1 MEVGS
6 HSRRDHRSS
15 YLWAKNPKLAKK
27 FTPEEIEMFKSGE
40 TPERFTW
47 HHHQDVGRMQ
57 LVDYTIHRKTGH
69 TGGYKIWGKD
79 QFKD

>member
-1 MEVGS
+1 
-6 HSRRDHRSS
+6 
-15 YLWAKNPKLAKK
+15 
-27 FTPEEIEMFKSGE
+27 MFKSGE

-69 TGGYKIWGKD
+69 TGGYKIWGED